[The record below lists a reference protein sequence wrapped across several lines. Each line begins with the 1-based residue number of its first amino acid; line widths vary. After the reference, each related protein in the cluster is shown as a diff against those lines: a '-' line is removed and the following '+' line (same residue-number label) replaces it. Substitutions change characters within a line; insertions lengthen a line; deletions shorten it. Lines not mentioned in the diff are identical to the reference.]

1 MRPTSSD
8 MHFVKSVYQCIRSL
22 SSSKVNLLNM
32 TRCKIHETHHAGLN
46 KHSTSAAQPSPD
58 DVLAPAVTDTVGR
71 NRLVINLLLVATFVV
86 ILNET
91 LMAVAIPRL
100 MRDLNVTAGAV
111 QWLTT
116 AFLLTVSVVVPV
128 TGFLLQR
135 MNTRPI
141 YVLAMSL
148 FTLGTLVAALA
159 PNLEVLIL
167 ARVIQASGTAIMV
180 PLLMTTVMTLA
191 PPETRGKTMGFI
203 STVISVAP
211 AIGPT
216 ISGVILNYFSWR
228 WMFVL
233 VLPISLGAL
242 ALGARRIMNVT
253 TPNRAGIDG
262 ISVVLSALAFGGVV
276 YGLSNIG
283 VAAPPGGLSAGI
295 ISAAGTVCLCLFI
308 LRRIHLQ
315 KTGYPLL
322 DLPTF
327 ESRNFTVSVLLMASM
342 MMALFGTVILL
353 PIYLQ
358 NVLGLST
365 LQTGLLLLPG
375 GLLMGLLGPHVGRLY
390 DKVGPIRLL
399 VPGVVVVS
407 SVLWAMTLLSP
418 TTRVGYILAGH
429 VVMSVGFACLF
440 TPLFTVSLS
449 PGNPSLYSHGSAVIG
464 TIQQVAGAAGVALFV
479 ALMSARTTTLAARGL
494 APVDALSGGIRS
506 GFLCGAIISLLAVAC
521 VFFVQRP
528 ALMRD

>member
-1 MRPTSSD
+1 
-8 MHFVKSVYQCIRSL
+8 
-22 SSSKVNLLNM
+22 LNNNS
-32 TRCKIHETHHAGLN
+32 E
-46 KHSTSAAQPSPD
+46 SAANLSPVN
-58 DVLAPAVTDTVGR
+58 VLGPAVADALGR

-116 AFLLTVSVVVPV
+116 AFLLTVSVVIPI

-135 MNTRPI
+135 MNTRPLF
-141 YVLAMSL
+141 VWAMSL
-148 FTLGTLVAALA
+148 FTLGTSIAALA
-159 PNLEVLIL
+159 SNLEVLIF
-167 ARVIQASGTAIMV
+167 ARIIQASGTAIMF

-191 PPETRGKTMGFI
+191 PPESRGKTMGFI

-211 AIGPT
+211 AVGPT
-216 ISGVILNYFSWR
+216 ISGVILNYLSWR
-228 WMFVL
+228 WMFLL

-242 ALGARRIMNVT
+242 ALGARRIQNVT
-253 TPNRAGIDG
+253 TPHRAPIDAV
-262 ISVVLSALAFGGVV
+262 SVILSGFAFGGIV
-276 YGLSNIG
+276 YGLSSIG
-283 VAAPPGGLSAGI
+283 AAAAPESLPAGIWSSAG
-295 ISAAGTVCLCLFI
+295 AVFLVVFI
-308 LRRIHLQ
+308 FRQMSLQ
-315 KTGYPLL
+315 ATGHPLL
-322 DLPTF
+322 DLRTF

-342 MMALFGTVILL
+342 MMALFGTIILL

-375 GLLMGLLGPHVGRLY
+375 GLLMGLLGPHIGRVY

-399 VPGVVVVS
+399 VPGVIVVS
-407 SVLWAMTLLSP
+407 GVLWAMTLLRPS
-418 TTRVGYILAGH
+418 TWVGYILAGH
-429 VVMSVGFACLF
+429 VVISVGFALLF

-449 PGNPSLYSHGSAVIG
+449 SVKPSLYSHGSAVIG

-479 ALMSARTTTLAARGL
+479 ALMSARATTLAARGL
-494 APVDALSGGIRS
+494 APVEALSGGIRS
-506 GFLCGAIISLLAVAC
+506 AFLCGAIISLFAVGC
-521 VFFVQRP
+521 VFFVRRP
-528 ALMRD
+528 SDTPGHAPT

>member
-1 MRPTSSD
+1 MTNNSD
-8 MHFVKSVYQCIRSL
+8 SAASL
-22 SSSKVNLLNM
+22 S
-32 TRCKIHETHHAGLN
+32 
-46 KHSTSAAQPSPD
+46 PD
-58 DVLAPAVTDTVGR
+58 NVTAPAPADTAGR

-116 AFLLTVSVVVPV
+116 AFLLTVSVVIPV

-148 FTLGTLVAALA
+148 FTLGTLIATVASS
-159 PNLEVLIL
+159 LELLIL
-167 ARVIQASGTAIMV
+167 ARIIQASGTAIMM

-216 ISGVILNYFSWR
+216 ISGFILNYLSWR
-228 WMFVL
+228 WLFIL

-242 ALGARRIMNVT
+242 ALGARRIQNVT
-253 TPNRAGIDG
+253 TPHRARIDAV
-262 ISVVLSALAFGGVV
+262 SVILSGVAFGGLV
-276 YGLSNIG
+276 YGVSNIG
-283 VAAPPGGLSAGI
+283 APAAQGTIPAGI
-295 ISAAGTVCLCLFI
+295 WSAVGAVFLTVFIFRQIS
-308 LRRIHLQ
+308 LQ

-322 DLPTF
+322 DLRTF
-327 ESRNFTVSVLLMASM
+327 ESRNFTVSVLLMAIM
-342 MMALFGTVILL
+342 MMSLFGTIILL

-390 DKVGPIRLL
+390 DKAGPIRLL
-399 VPGVVVVS
+399 VPGVIVVS
-407 SVLWAMTLLSP
+407 AVLWSMTLLGP
-418 TTRVGYILAGH
+418 ATWVGYILAGH
-429 VVMSVGFACLF
+429 VVMSVGFAFLF

-449 PGNPSLYSHGSAVIG
+449 SVKPNLYSHGSAVIG
-464 TIQQVAGAAGVALFV
+464 SLQQVAGAAGVALFV
-479 ALMSARTTTLAARGL
+479 ALMSARATTLAARGL
-494 APVDALSGGIRS
+494 APVDALTGGIRS
-506 GFLCGAIISLLAVAC
+506 GFLCGAIISVFAVAC

-528 ALMRD
+528 AARPEVGH

>member
-1 MRPTSSD
+1 MNDSS
-8 MHFVKSVYQCIRSL
+8 
-22 SSSKVNLLNM
+22 
-32 TRCKIHETHHAGLN
+32 E
-46 KHSTSAAQPSPD
+46 SAANPS
-58 DVLAPAVTDTVGR
+58 AVNTVDSVVADNAGR

-100 MRDLNVTAGAV
+100 MHDLNVTAGAV

-116 AFLLTVSVVVPV
+116 AFLLTVSVVIPV

-135 MNTRPI
+135 MNTRP
-141 YVLAMSL
+141 VFLLAMSL
-148 FTLGTLVAALA
+148 FTLGTLIATLA
-159 PNLEVLIL
+159 SNLQVLIL
-167 ARVIQASGTAIMV
+167 ARIIQASGTAIMF

-216 ISGVILNYFSWR
+216 ISGVILNYLSWR
-228 WMFVL
+228 WMFLL

-242 ALGARRIMNVT
+242 VLGARRIQNVT
-253 TPNRAGIDG
+253 TPNRAPIDG
-262 ISVVLSALAFGGVV
+262 ISVVVSAFAFGGIV

-283 VAAPPGGLSAGI
+283 ATTPGAPPAGI
-295 ISAAGTVCLCLFI
+295 FTAVGAVFLALFI
-308 LRRIHLQ
+308 FRQIRLQ
-315 KTGYPLL
+315 TRGYPLL
-322 DLPTF
+322 DLRTF
-327 ESRNFTVSVLLMASM
+327 ESHNFTVAVLLMASM
-342 MMALFGTVILL
+342 MMALFGTIVLL

-390 DKVGPIRLL
+390 DQVGPTKLM
-399 VPGVVVVS
+399 VPGVIVVS
-407 SVLWAMTLLSP
+407 AVLWAMTLLGP
-418 TTRVGYILAGH
+418 TTWVGNILAGH
-429 VVMSVGFACLF
+429 IVMSVGFAFLF
-440 TPLFTVSLS
+440 TPLFTASLS
-449 PGNPSLYSHGSAVIG
+449 SVKPSLYSHGSAVIG

-479 ALMSARTTTLAARGL
+479 ALMSARSSTLTARGL
-494 APVDALSGGIRS
+494 GSIEALSAGVRV
-506 GFLCGAIISLLAVAC
+506 GFLCGALISLFAVAC
-521 VFFVQRP
+521 VFFIQKPSAKANVGH
-528 ALMRD
+528 

>member
-1 MRPTSSD
+1 MNRNSESAT
-8 MHFVKSVYQCIRSL
+8 
-22 SSSKVNLLNM
+22 NL
-32 TRCKIHETHHAGLN
+32 
-46 KHSTSAAQPSPD
+46 PPD
-58 DVLAPAVTDTVGR
+58 GAVAPVLADTVGR

-116 AFLLTVSVVVPV
+116 AFLLTVSVVIPV

-141 YVLAMSL
+141 FVWAMSL
-148 FTLGTLVAALA
+148 FTLGTLIATLA
-159 PNLEVLIL
+159 SNLQMLIL
-167 ARVIQASGTAIMV
+167 ARIVQASGTAIML

-216 ISGVILNYFSWR
+216 ISGIILNYLSWR
-228 WMFVL
+228 WMFLL
-233 VLPISLGAL
+233 VLPIALAAL
-242 ALGARRIMNVT
+242 ALGARHILNVT
-253 TPNRAGIDG
+253 TPHHARIDG
-262 ISVVLSALAFGGVV
+262 VSVILSGVAFGGIV

-283 VAAPPGGLSAGI
+283 VPAAPGTLPAGI
-295 ISAAGTVCLCLFI
+295 FGAVGAVFLAVFIFRQIS
-308 LRRIHLQ
+308 LQ
-315 KTGYPLL
+315 TTGYPLL
-322 DLPTF
+322 DLRTF
-327 ESRNFTVSVLLMASM
+327 ASHNFTVSVLLMASM
-342 MMALFGTVILL
+342 MMALFGTIILL

-375 GLLMGLLGPHVGRLY
+375 GLLMGLLGPTVGRLY
-390 DKVGPIRLL
+390 DKAGPIRLL
-399 VPGVVVVS
+399 VPGVIVVS
-407 SVLWAMTLLSP
+407 AVLWAMTLLGP
-418 TTRVGYILAGH
+418 ATWVGYILAGH
-429 VVMSVGFACLF
+429 VVMSVGFAFLF

-449 PGNPSLYSHGSAVIG
+449 SVKPSLYSHGSAVIG

-479 ALMSARTTTLAARGL
+479 ALMSARAATLTAGGL
-494 APVDALSGGIRS
+494 APLDALSGGIRG
-506 GFLCGAIISLLAVAC
+506 GFLCGAVISLFAVAC
-521 VFFVQRP
+521 VFFVQKPSVRP
-528 ALMRD
+528 EASID

>member
-1 MRPTSSD
+1 MFKWPQANA
-8 MHFVKSVYQCIRSL
+8 FVGKFLTDDSP
-22 SSSKVNLLNM
+22 
-32 TRCKIHETHHAGLN
+32 
-46 KHSTSAAQPSPD
+46 SAAGPSAND
-58 DVLAPAVTDTVGR
+58 AVPAAAGTAQR
-71 NRLVINLLLVATFVV
+71 NQLVINLLLVATFVV

-116 AFLLTVSVVVPV
+116 AFLLTVSVVIPV

-141 YVLAMSL
+141 FVWAMSL
-148 FTLGTLVAALA
+148 FSLGTLMATLA
-159 PNLEVLIL
+159 GNLQMLIL
-167 ARVIQASGTAIMV
+167 ARIIQASGTAIMM

-191 PPETRGKTMGFI
+191 PPESRGKTMGFI

-216 ISGVILNYFSWR
+216 ISGIILNYLSWR
-228 WMFVL
+228 WMFIL

-242 ALGARRIMNVT
+242 ALGARRIQNVT
-253 TPNRAGIDG
+253 TPHHAPIDAT
-262 ISVVLSALAFGGVV
+262 SVILSGLAFGGIV

-283 VAAPPGGLSAGI
+283 SPTASGAIPAGI
-295 ISAAGTVCLCLFI
+295 YTAAGVVLLAVFI
-308 LRRIHLQ
+308 FRQMSLQ
-315 KTGYPLL
+315 TKGFPLL
-322 DLPTF
+322 DLRTF
-327 ESRNFTVSVLLMASM
+327 HSHNFTVSVLLMASM
-342 MMALFGTVILL
+342 MMALFGTIILL

-390 DKVGPIRLL
+390 DKAGPIRLL
-399 VPGVVVVS
+399 IPGVIVVS
-407 SVLWAMTLLSP
+407 AVLWAMTLLGP
-418 TTRVGYILAGH
+418 ATWAGYILAGH
-429 VVMSVGFACLF
+429 VVMSVGFAFLF
-440 TPLFTVSLS
+440 TPLFTLSLS
-449 PGNPSLYSHGSAVIG
+449 SLKPNLYSHGSAVIG

-479 ALMSARTTTLAARGL
+479 ALMSARTATLSAHGL
-494 APVDALSGGIRS
+494 TPVDALSGGVRA
-506 GFLCGAIISLLAVAC
+506 GFLCGAIISLFAVAC
-521 VFFVQRP
+521 AFLVRRPSVQP
-528 ALMRD
+528 EKSIIDAGGAEY

>member
-1 MRPTSSD
+1 MNEDSNTGTDLPQNN
-8 MHFVKSVYQCIRSL
+8 SVAP
-22 SSSKVNLLNM
+22 V
-32 TRCKIHETHHAGLN
+32 
-46 KHSTSAAQPSPD
+46 AA
-58 DVLAPAVTDTVGR
+58 DTVGR

-116 AFLLTVSVVVPV
+116 AFLLTVSVVIPI

-141 YVLAMSL
+141 YILAMSL
-148 FTLGTLVAALA
+148 FTLGTLIAALA

-167 ARVIQASGTAIMV
+167 ARVTQATGTAIMM

-211 AIGPT
+211 AVGPT
-216 ISGVILNYFSWR
+216 ISGVILNYLGWR
-228 WMFVL
+228 WMFIL
-233 VLPISLGAL
+233 MLPISLGAL
-242 ALGARRIMNVT
+242 ALGARRIQNVT
-253 TPNRAGIDG
+253 TPHRAPIDG
-262 ISVVLSALAFGGVV
+262 ISVILSGLAFGGIV

-283 VAAPPGGLSAGI
+283 APAAPGTIPAGIWSAGG
-295 ISAAGTVCLCLFI
+295 AVFLVVFI
-308 LRRIHLQ
+308 LRQLSLQ

-322 DLPTF
+322 DLRTF
-327 ESRNFTVSVLLMASM
+327 KSRNFTVSVLLMASM
-342 MMALFGTVILL
+342 MMALFGTIILL
-353 PIYLQ
+353 PLYLQ

-390 DKVGPIRLL
+390 DKAGPLKL
-399 VPGVVVVS
+399 MVPGVIIVS
-407 SVLWAMTLLSP
+407 AVLWAMTLLGP
-418 TTRVGYILAGH
+418 TTWAGYILAGH
-429 VVMSVGFACLF
+429 VVMSVGFALLF
-440 TPLFTVSLS
+440 TPLFTASLS
-449 PGNPSLYSHGSAVIG
+449 SLQPSLYSHGSAVIG
-464 TIQQVAGAAGVALFV
+464 CIQQVAGAAGVALFV
-479 ALMSARTTTLAARGL
+479 ALMSARATTLAARGL
-494 APVDALSGGIRS
+494 APMDALSGGVRS
-506 GFLCGAIISLLAVAC
+506 GFLCGAIISLFAVAC
-521 VFFVQRP
+521 VFFVQKP
-528 ALMRD
+528 SGQPGVGHAPT